1 MKTRKTESAVL
12 SKKAGVALFT
22 VLTLLATLSLL
33 ASFSYM
39 VMRTDMSI
47 SNNYVK
53 ATKAFYQTE
62 AGIHYVRNQIEQL
75 LKSGAPLTVGENAVN
90 IEPPEGF
97 TFDPVHSFTV
107 LDSRMQS
114 FAYSVTGHSDDSKTT
129 IEVVV
134 ARKPLMMCGIMGDLN
149 ITMQP
154 GMAVYS
160 YDSRSF
166 VGYPV
171 AGDSTGQASIGS
183 NNELALHANYIDG
196 NILLGTDES
205 GNIATVSGADP
216 STPIEEWDRFEPDPL
231 GAVGGELEQD
241 FARVIASNDNGSAP
255 AIITGTELFMKKNTA
270 SQYATLTAGDYYFTD
285 FYMGPDCELTIDN
298 TDGPVNIYMDGELNL
313 QPKCSVLGEAATGLR
328 IFSRSTEPITFK
340 PMGTSTAF
348 IYAPYTSQLFFLPN
362 GDYYGTVWT
371 SQGRFQPGGN
381 FFVDIACL
389 NMFQSSELHFNAWK
403 EVRTVVDSGS

>member
-114 FAYSVTGHSDDSKTT
+114 FLYSVTGHSGDSKTT

-134 ARKPLMMCGIMGDLN
+134 ARRPLIMCGLLGENSLRV
-149 ITMQP
+149 QP
-154 GMAVYS
+154 QFDILS
-160 YDSRSF
+160 FDSRLLAGLPAF
-166 VGYPV
+166 
-171 AGDSTGQASIGS
+171 GDSSGEASVGS
-183 NNELALHANYIDG
+183 NYDVTLQSHVVLDG
-196 NILLGTDES
+196 NVLLGAAEDGTWAVFTGHGVGDWE
-205 GNIATVSGADP
+205 TV
-216 STPIEEWDRFEPDPL
+216 EFERFDPDPL
-231 GAVGGELEQD
+231 GSIGGNLADQFTD
-241 FARVIASNDNGSAP
+241 VIANNDNASADP
-255 AIITGTELFMKKNTA
+255 PIVGNTVNLGPGDTL
-270 SQYATLTAGDYYFTD
+270 TLTAGDYYLTSMD
-285 FYMGPDCELTIDN
+285 MGPKGDLIIDASA
-298 TDGPVNIYMDGELNL
+298 GPVNIYLDGEWYMGPN
-313 QPKCSVLGEAATGLR
+313 GTINNGGLPTDLS
-328 IFSRSTEPITFK
+328 IFSRSDERIWIQPNSGFS
-340 PMGTSTAF
+340 GF
-348 IYAPYTSQLFFLPN
+348 IYAPFSTDVWMKPHGDAYGAVWAKDLRLFP
-362 GDYYGTVWT
+362 
-371 SQGRFQPGGN
+371 QGYWFIDVALLDK
-381 FFVDIACL
+381 FMSD
-389 NMFQSSELHFNAWK
+389 ELHFASWK
-403 EVRTVVDSGS
+403 EIRS